1 MLLCLGAASLVA
13 AAETVTYARSATP
26 GDVRDVYPLKLL
38 QLALDKSGTT
48 KYVLQ
53 VSDTPMLQGRAFVEL
68 AQGNTIRVAWGM
80 TSIKRESELLPI
92 RIPMFK
98 GLIGWRLPLVRE
110 DRSEM
115 FSEVR
120 ELQDLRRFV
129 AGQGHDWPDT
139 DILRGNGI
147 EVVGV
152 PLYESLFRM
161 LSLGRFDYFPRS
173 IVEIWAEEEQHRKDG
188 IVIDQHLLI
197 RYPTAFYYFVNKKDV
212 VLADTLRNGLE
223 RALADG
229 SFDRLFCMQYAQNIA
244 QARLEQ
250 RTTIVL
256 LNPILPPETPLAR
269 KELWFSADLCPT
281 GK

>member
-1 MLLCLGAASLVA
+1 MA
-13 AAETVTYARSATP
+13 AAETVTYARSGTP
-26 GDVRDVYPLKLL
+26 GDARDIYPLKLL
-38 QLALDKSGTT
+38 QLALDKSGTA

-92 RIPMFK
+92 RIPIYK

-120 ELQDLRRFV
+120 ELPDLRRFV

-147 EVVGV
+147 EVIGV

-161 LSLGRFDYFPRS
+161 LPLGRFDYFPRS

-212 VLADTLRNGLE
+212 ALAETIRNGLE

-229 SFDRLFCMQYAQNIA
+229 SFDKLFCMQYAQNIA
-244 QARLEQ
+244 DARLEQ

-269 KELWFSADLCPT
+269 KELWFAADLCPT